1 MTSDEEES
9 PNILSPQ
16 VSGEEL
22 EHSEEGE
29 EPLPDCLRSRNQSPM
44 NK

>member
-1 MTSDEEES
+1 LTSDEEES

-22 EHSEEGE
+22 EHLEEGE
-29 EPLPDCLRSRNQSPM
+29 EP
-44 NK
+44 